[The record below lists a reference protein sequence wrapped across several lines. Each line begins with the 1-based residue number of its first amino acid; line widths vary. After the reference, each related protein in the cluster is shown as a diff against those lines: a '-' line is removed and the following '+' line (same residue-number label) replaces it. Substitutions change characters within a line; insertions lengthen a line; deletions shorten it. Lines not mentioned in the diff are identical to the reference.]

1 VRQQPSPQSASAATA
16 LALAGGISVAPQ
28 SVGSSPTPTARCGR
42 RPSARL
48 YSRNWG
54 SADLSR
60 ASANGTLPVTACV
73 RGPRT
78 QELKNTRT
86 NAASYPLIQINALS
100 YSREQPR
107 YRQIGRGQCH
117 EPLADLTHIA
127 SCSGNAFATFRSR
140 LSSPSL
146 NQPYSRA
153 CCIALLT
160 PETRALSLCFPR
172 RRTLWLANCL
182 RSVMM

>member
-16 LALAGGISVAPQ
+16 LALAGVSRSAPQ

-117 EPLADLTHIA
+117 EPLADLTHI
-127 SCSGNAFATFRSR
+127 RSR

-172 RRTLWLANCL
+172 RRTLWLANCF